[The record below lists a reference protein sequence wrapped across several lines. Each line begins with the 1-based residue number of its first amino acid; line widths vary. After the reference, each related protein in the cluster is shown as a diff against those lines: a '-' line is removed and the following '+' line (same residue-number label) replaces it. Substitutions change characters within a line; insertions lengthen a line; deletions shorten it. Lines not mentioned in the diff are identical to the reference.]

1 MTKIKQFLVEGQ
13 YVDVSIDECQS
24 MICTEN
30 GHSKFW
36 IGTKGNEV
44 STNAPI
50 VVLQW
55 GKIGS
60 TGHTELKR
68 FKNVWRRD
76 SYFDERVWD
85 KRSKKYVANREGL
98 PTPKPVAP
106 KEAPVTIS
114 VATFAWDLF

>member
-1 MTKIKQFLVEGQ
+1 MTKTKQFLVEGQ
-13 YVDVSIDECQS
+13 YIDVSIEDCQY
-24 MICTEN
+24 MTCTEN

-36 IGTKGNEV
+36 IGTKGNET
-44 STNAPI
+44 STDAPI

-60 TGHTELKR
+60 AGHTELKR

-76 SYFDERVWD
+76 TYFNDRVWD
-85 KRSKKYVANREGL
+85 KRSKKYVTSREGL
-98 PTPKPVAP
+98 PALKPVAP

-114 VATFAWDLF
+114 TANFAWDLF